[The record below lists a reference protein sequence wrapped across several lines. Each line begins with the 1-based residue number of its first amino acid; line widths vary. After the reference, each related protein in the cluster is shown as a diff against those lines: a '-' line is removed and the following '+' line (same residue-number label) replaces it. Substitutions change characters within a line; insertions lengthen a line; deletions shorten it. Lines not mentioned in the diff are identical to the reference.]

1 MKPTMHAEQN
11 KLATKE
17 YVPYDSFIGNSTI
30 LTSGWFCPSS
40 GVVFGNVW
48 NSFQLTQMGI
58 GYWHWVRRGQ
68 GGC

>member
-30 LTSGWFCPSS
+30 LTVDGFVPPQGWYLEMSGT
-40 GVVFGNVW
+40 VF
-48 NSFQLTQMGI
+48 S
-58 GYWHWVRRGQ
+58 
-68 GGC
+68 